1 MNTFVLL
8 MKLTDEGARAI
19 YDAPARI
26 DAGIKSFEAMGGKIT
41 GFWILTGEYRY
52 LAVGEVPSA
61 EVLMKFS
68 AAIES
73 QGKVRTMAIPAFTK
87 EEFARFLG
95 HPVAAAVAV

>member
-41 GFWILTGEYRY
+41 GFWILTGEFRY
-52 LAVGEVPSA
+52 LAIGEATP
-61 EVLMKFS
+61 EILMKFS
-68 AAIES
+68 AALES
-73 QGKVRTMAIPAFTK
+73 QGKVRTLAFPAFTK
-87 EEFARFLG
+87 EEFAHALG
-95 HPVAAAVAV
+95 REVAAAVA